1 MYAGEQISRGG
12 GGGGIGIEL
21 GNVVMYAGQ
30 RGALVEPFVFAQ
42 N

>member
-12 GGGGIGIEL
+12 IVGIEL

-30 RGALVEPFVFAQ
+30 RGSC
-42 N
+42 